1 MAENDNTPSG
11 ERTEQP
17 TAKRLEQAREQGQ
30 VPRSADLGA
39 AAVLLMAAAGVN
51 LLGAWCG
58 TQLNTIMRAGLSIPR
73 ERALD
78 EGAALGALASEGA
91 HALYACAPLWGL
103 TVLAALAAP
112 LALGGR
118 GFHPQALV
126 PDFSRLN
133 PGAGFARMF
142 SLNGAVELTKAFAKF
157 LLLALVAALV
167 LWRQSG
173 AMLAL
178 SAEPVPVAIAH
189 AASITGVALLALATT
204 LALIAAVDV
213 PWQLYR
219 YTQTLR
225 MTREEVRQE
234 LKDSEGSPEI
244 KGRIRKIQ
252 NERARRRMMR
262 EVPKASVV
270 VVNPTHYAVAL
281 RYDEETMRAPIVVAK
296 GQDLIAARIREIA
309 AEHRVPIFEAPPLAR
324 ALHRFVEIGAEI
336 PASLYVAVAQVL
348 TYLAQLQAARKDG
361 GAAPPLPTIDPGI
374 DPGARHGR
382 R

>member
-1 MAENDNTPSG
+1 MAENDSGSAG

-17 TAKRLEQAREQGQ
+17 TAKHLEKAREQGQ
-30 VPRSADLGA
+30 VARSTDLNA
-39 AAVLLMAAAGVN
+39 ATVLLVAAGGMK
-51 LLGAWCG
+51 LLGGWCG
-58 TQLNTIMRAGLSIPR
+58 VQLDTIMRAGLSIPR

-78 EGAALGALASEGA
+78 ENAALGAFASAGA

-103 TVLAALAAP
+103 TVLAALVAP

-126 PDFSRLN
+126 PDFSRLS

-142 SLNGAVELTKAFAKF
+142 SLNGAVELAKAFAKF
-157 LLLALVAALV
+157 LLLALVAAVV

-173 AMLAL
+173 AILSL

-204 LALIAAVDV
+204 LGLIAAVDV

-219 YTQTLR
+219 YTQQMR
-225 MTREEVRQE
+225 MTREQVRE
-234 LKDSEGSPEI
+234 EHKESEGSPEV
-244 KGRIRKIQ
+244 KGRIRKIM
-252 NERARRRMMR
+252 NERARRRMMK

-296 GQDLIAARIREIA
+296 GRDLIAARIREIA
-309 AEHRVPIFEAPPLAR
+309 EEHRVPIFEAPPLAR
-324 ALHRFVEIGAEI
+324 ALHRFVEIGTEI
-336 PASLYVAVAQVL
+336 PATLYVAVAQVL
-348 TYLAQLQAARKDG
+348 TYLAQVRAARSDG
-361 GAAPPLPTIDPGI
+361 ATPPVPPTIDPAI
-374 DPGARHGR
+374 DPEVK
-382 R
+382 

>member
-1 MAENDNTPSG
+1 MAENDNSPAG

-30 VPRSADLGA
+30 VPRSSDLGA
-39 AAVLLMAAAGVN
+39 AAVLLVAAGGLQ
-51 LLGAWCG
+51 LLGGWCG
-58 TQLNTIMRAGLSIPR
+58 TQLNTLMRAGLSIPR

-78 EGAALGALASEGA
+78 EGAALGAFASAGA
-91 HALYACAPLWGL
+91 HAFYACAPLWSL

-126 PDFSRLN
+126 PDFSRLS
-133 PGAGFARMF
+133 PGAGFARML
-142 SLNGAVELTKAFAKF
+142 SLNGAVELAKAFAKF

-173 AMLAL
+173 AILAL
-178 SAEPVPVAIAH
+178 SGEPVPVSIAH
-189 AASITGVALLALATT
+189 AASITSVALLALATT

-213 PWQLYR
+213 PWQLWR

-225 MTREEVRQE
+225 MTREQVREE
-234 LKDSEGSPEI
+234 LKDTEGSPEI

-262 EVPKASVV
+262 EVPKADVV
-270 VVNPTHYAVAL
+270 VVNPTHFAVAL
-281 RYDEETMRAPIVVAK
+281 RYDEQRMRAPIVVAK
-296 GQDLIAARIREIA
+296 GQDLIAARIRAIA
-309 AEHRVPIFEAPPLAR
+309 EEHHVPIFEAPPLAR
-324 ALHRFVEIGAEI
+324 ALHRHVELGAEI
-336 PASLYVAVAQVL
+336 PAALYVAVAQVL
-348 TYLAQLQAARKDG
+348 TYLAQVRAARRD
-361 GAAPPLPTIDPGI
+361 GAAPPPRPSIEVRLDPG
-374 DPGARHGR
+374 PPLH
-382 R
+382 

>member
-1 MAENDNTPSG
+1 MAENDNTPAG

-17 TAKRLEQAREQGQ
+17 TAKRREKAREQGQ
-30 VPRSADLGA
+30 VPRSTDLGA
-39 AAVLLMAAAGVN
+39 ALVLLTAAAGLE
-51 LLGAWCG
+51 LLGSWCG
-58 TQLNTIMRAGLSIPR
+58 GQLNALMRAGLSVPR

-78 EGAALGALASEGA
+78 ESAALGAFANLTA
-91 HALYACAPLWGL
+91 HALYACAPLWAL
-103 TVLAALAAP
+103 TVVAALAAP

-126 PDFSRLN
+126 PDFSRLS

-142 SLNGAVELTKAFAKF
+142 SMNGAVELGKAFAKF
-157 LLLALVAALV
+157 GLLALVAALV

-173 AMLAL
+173 AILSL

-189 AASITGVALLALATT
+189 AASLTGVALLALAAT

-213 PWQLYR
+213 PWQLWR
-219 YTQTLR
+219 YTQQLR
-225 MTREEVRQE
+225 MTREQVRE
-234 LKDSEGSPEI
+234 EMKESEGSPEV

-252 NERARRRMMR
+252 LERARRRMMR
-262 EVPKASVV
+262 EVPKANVV

-281 RYDEETMRAPIVVAK
+281 RYDEERMRAPIVVAK

-309 AEHRVPIFEAPPLAR
+309 EEHRVPIFEAPPLAR

-348 TYLAQLQAARKDG
+348 TYLAQVRSAGKEGLT
-361 GAAPPLPTIDPGI
+361 PPPPPSVDPGI
-374 DPGARHGR
+374 EGV
-382 R
+382 

>member
-1 MAENDNTPSG
+1 MAENDNTPAG

-17 TAKRLEQAREQGQ
+17 TAKRREQAREQGQ

-39 AAVLLMAAAGVN
+39 AAVLLTAAAGLE
-51 LLGAWCG
+51 LLGGWCG
-58 TQLNTIMRAGLSIPR
+58 GQLNSLMRAGLSLSR

-78 EGAALGALASEGA
+78 ESAALGAFATLAA

-126 PDFSRLN
+126 PDFSRLS

-142 SLNGAVELTKAFAKF
+142 SMNGAVELTKAFAKF
-157 LLLALVAALV
+157 GLLALVAALV

-173 AMLAL
+173 AILSL

-189 AASITGVALLALATT
+189 AASLTGTALLALAAT
-204 LALIAAVDV
+204 LALIAGVDV
-213 PWQLYR
+213 PWQLWR
-219 YTQTLR
+219 YTQQLR
-225 MTREEVRQE
+225 MTREQVRE
-234 LKDSEGSPEI
+234 EMKESEGSPEV

-252 NERARRRMMR
+252 SERARRRMMR
-262 EVPKASVV
+262 EVPKADVV
-270 VVNPTHYAVAL
+270 VVNPTHFAVAL
-281 RYDEETMRAPIVVAK
+281 RYDEQRMRAPIVVAK

-309 AEHRVPIFEAPPLAR
+309 DEHRVPIFEAPPLAR
-324 ALHRFVEIGAEI
+324 ALHRHVEIGAEI

-348 TYLAQLQAARKDG
+348 TYLAQLRAARVG
-361 GAAPPLPTIDPGI
+361 GAALPPPPAIDPGI
-374 DPGARHGR
+374 EVN
-382 R
+382 